1 MHQGLQ
7 LQSLVQEPRS
17 EPISMGWRAEAGGLI
32 DVDHLNME
40 GPAHDF
46 IVVKSLPSLPSS
58 TALNILLYHCLVS
71 CVK

>member
-1 MHQGLQ
+1 M
-7 LQSLVQEPRS
+7 E
-17 EPISMGWRAEAGGLI
+17 WRAKAGGLM

-58 TALNILLYHCLVS
+58 PALNILLYHCLVS